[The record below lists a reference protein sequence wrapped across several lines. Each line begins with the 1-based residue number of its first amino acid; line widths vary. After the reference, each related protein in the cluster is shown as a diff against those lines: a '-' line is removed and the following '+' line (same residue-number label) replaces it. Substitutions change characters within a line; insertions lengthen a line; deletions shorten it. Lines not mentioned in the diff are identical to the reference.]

1 MSEQVNTVFLLCF
14 NDDYY
19 VFFLKSQIVFDSFEN
34 VFIILVVPQEI
45 AKAKEI
51 TAMLQTDR

>member
-14 NDDYY
+14 NDDDAF
-19 VFFLKSQIVFDSFEN
+19 FFLQSQILLDSFEN
-34 VFIILVVPQEI
+34 VFIVFVVPQEI

>member
-1 MSEQVNTVFLLCF
+1 MSEQVNAVFLL
-14 NDDYY
+14 
-19 VFFLKSQIVFDSFEN
+19 LLDSFEN
-34 VFIILVVPQEI
+34 VFIVFVVPQEI

>member
-1 MSEQVNTVFLLCF
+1 LLCF
-14 NDDYY
+14 DYDDDYY
-19 VFFLKSQIVFDSFEN
+19 VFFFLQSQILLDSFEN
-34 VFIILVVPQEI
+34 VFIVFVVPQEI